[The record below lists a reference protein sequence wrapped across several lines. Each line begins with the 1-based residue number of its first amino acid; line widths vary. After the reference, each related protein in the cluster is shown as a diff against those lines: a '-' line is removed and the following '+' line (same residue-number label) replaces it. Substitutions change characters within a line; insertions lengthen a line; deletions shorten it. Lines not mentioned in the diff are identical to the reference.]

1 MTHPRPFDL
10 VPHPTLFT
18 VRWRGVPLFQGP
30 RDQCLDLI
38 ARLERAAP
46 VPIRS
51 LHHRRVQA
59 TRAIP
64 APSIEE
70 AAMAS
75 TKTQRAYQR
84 VLDNGILQVDFYGPP
99 PGDGAKQPVA
109 FQVSY
114 ETSKLPARQAD
125 ICVAKGFGAYA
136 ATRAV
141 PKEGEDPTAEDIR
154 ASYDAVFSEML
165 NDSFEPGRASEAGP
179 AILHE
184 AIAEYLKLPVAQVTA
199 EIAKGKDGT
208 FDKATLSKIA
218 LMDDIIV
225 IRSRLERERAMAKE
239 KAAKDRLKAGPKEG
253 ALDLRS
259 LFAGALAQPA
269 AEPPAAPPA
278 AA

>member
-30 RDQCLDLI
+30 HDQCLDLI
-38 ARLERAAP
+38 ARLDHAA
-46 VPIRS
+46 
-51 LHHRRVQA
+51 
-59 TRAIP
+59 AIP
-64 APSIEE
+64 LRTLANGRTKARRATAPYLEE

-136 ATRAV
+136 ATRAA

-184 AIAEYLKLPVAQVTA
+184 AIAEYLKLPVAQVTS

-239 KAAKDRLKAGPKEG
+239 KAAKDRLKAGPKGG

-269 AEPPAAPPA
+269 AEPPAAA
-278 AA
+278 